1 MAKNKDDVKTK
12 PVPGGTI
19 KATAVINQ
27 LTVGTH
33 GDKISFTALHLSAK
47 ENEIMSNIIQD
58 ESPVAIVLDLPK
70 PDSKFPP
77 IEVRGGIKKFT
88 INKTCD
94 IPALIGVQFSSNQVE
109 RIANYIRASQE
120 ISLKIVQLQGKL
132 FEEQE
137 GEGEGESTE

>member
-1 MAKNKDDVKTK
+1 MAKDKAETKSK

-27 LTVGTH
+27 LTVGKH
-33 GDKISFTALHLSAK
+33 EDKISFTALHLSAK
-47 ENEIMSNIIQD
+47 ENEVISRIIQD

-94 IPALIGVQFSSNQVE
+94 IPALIGVQFSSAQVE
-109 RIANYIRASQE
+109 RIANCIRADQE

-137 GEGEGESTE
+137 AEGGEEAQE